1 MVRVTGTPAVSWELD
16 SVALRT
22 LLVVAMVLVWTHPV
36 CQCPSAAL
44 RRSRTPDRWRLR
56 KHWRRSSPFPVLV
69 VVSGA
74 GPAWAGARSL
84 HGYLRSG
91 ASGARIVR
99 TSLTSDR
106 AVAHVPPWR
115 VESGPAQSLGMRI
128 VAMKNRLRSRRHKAA
143 QLLLCSRFLYRRQDP
158 GQPRCGQPGAL
169 RKAARGC
176 GRWGRWGRWG
186 RGWGGVGP
194 VLGLVL
200 GRLADARAGIG
211 QHSGR

>member
-1 MVRVTGTPAVSWELD
+1 M
-16 SVALRT
+16 
-22 LLVVAMVLVWTHPV
+22 

-69 VVSGA
+69 VVSCA

-115 VESGPAQSLGMRI
+115 VESGSAQSLGMRI

-176 GRWGRWGRWG
+176 GRWGRWGRCWAG
-186 RGWGGVGP
+186 VGPGVGP
-194 VLGLVL
+194 VGGCQ
-200 GRLADARAGIG
+200 GRHRAALRQIGHQRRAGARPRRRSRLLLEQDRHRMG
-211 QHSGR
+211 VVGAGADDGHPVL

>member
-56 KHWRRSSPFPVLV
+56 KHWRRSSPFPLLV
-69 VVSGA
+69 VVSCPGR
-74 GPAWAGARSL
+74 AWAGARSL

-106 AVAHVPPWR
+106 A
-115 VESGPAQSLGMRI
+115 
-128 VAMKNRLRSRRHKAA
+128 
-143 QLLLCSRFLYRRQDP
+143 
-158 GQPRCGQPGAL
+158 
-169 RKAARGC
+169 
-176 GRWGRWGRWG
+176 
-186 RGWGGVGP
+186 
-194 VLGLVL
+194 
-200 GRLADARAGIG
+200 
-211 QHSGR
+211 